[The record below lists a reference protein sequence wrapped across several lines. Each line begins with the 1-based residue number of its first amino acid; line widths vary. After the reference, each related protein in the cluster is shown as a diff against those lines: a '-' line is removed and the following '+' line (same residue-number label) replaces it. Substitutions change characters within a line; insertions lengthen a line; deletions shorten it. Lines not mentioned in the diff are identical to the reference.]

1 MGGQKVEL
9 KVTTYRAE
17 LLNLLIYH
25 TVSADFSNLQKGLF
39 NLTLLMKPILLYCL
53 FLFLFPAGINAQTV
67 ISMKIDG
74 SINPS
79 SADFIHNGIER
90 AAREKAECIIIHLNT
105 PGGLLK
111 STRVIVSDIL
121 ASPVPVVVYVSP
133 DGAHAGSAGVFVT
146 LAAHIAAMAPG
157 TNIGAAHPV
166 ALQNQMDSTMN
177 EKATN
182 DAAAFIRT
190 IAEKRHRNVEWA
202 ENAVRKSFS
211 YSETEALED
220 SAIDIIAKNET
231 ELLALIH
238 GKTVELSSGK
248 KTLNTAAATVK
259 EQKMSVWERIL
270 DIISDPNIAYILF
283 LLGMYG
289 LIFELYN
296 PGSILPGIVGVIALI
311 LALYSMHTL
320 PINYAGLALI
330 IFAII
335 LFLLEIKIV
344 SHGLLAIGGVI
355 SLFLGS
361 MMLIKSNSSLE
372 MVKISWG
379 VMIGATIVSALFF
392 LFIVGFGIRAQRRKV
407 VTGIEGLVGDTGE
420 VMQALSPTGTI
431 KVQGEIWNAES
442 LSGPIEKGEKVR
454 IKEMRSLKLFVE
466 RINNI

>member
-1 MGGQKVEL
+1 
-9 KVTTYRAE
+9 
-17 LLNLLIYH
+17 
-25 TVSADFSNLQKGLF
+25 
-39 NLTLLMKPILLYCL
+39 MKHILSYCL
-53 FLFLFPAGINAQTV
+53 FLFLFPPVIDAQTV
-67 ISMKIDG
+67 ISLKIDG
-74 SINPS
+74 SINPA
-79 SADFIHNGIER
+79 SADFIRNGIEK
-90 AAREKAECIIIHLNT
+90 ATREKAECIIIHLNT

-133 DGAHAGSAGVFVT
+133 EGAHAGSAGVFIT

-166 ALQNQMDSTMN
+166 TLQSQMDSTMN

-190 IAEKRHRNVEWA
+190 IAVKRHRNVEWA

-220 SAIDIIAKNET
+220 SAIDIIAKSET
-231 ELLALIH
+231 ELLALIN
-238 GKTVELSSGK
+238 GK
-248 KTLNTAAATVK
+248 KIELNSGTKTLHTASAVVK
-259 EQKMSVWERIL
+259 EHKMSVWEKIL

-330 IFAII
+330 VFAVI
-335 LFLLEIKIV
+335 LFLLEIKIA

-372 MVKISWG
+372 MVKISRG
-379 VMIGATIVSALFF
+379 VIIGATIVSALFF
-392 LFIVGFGIRAQRRKV
+392 LFIVGFGLRAQRRKV
-407 VTGIEGLVGDTGE
+407 VTGVEGLVGDTGE
-420 VMQALSPTGTI
+420 VLETLSPTGTI

-442 LSGPIEKGEKVR
+442 LSGTINKGEKVR
-454 IKEMRSLKLFVE
+454 IREMKNLKLFVE
-466 RINNI
+466 KINNS

>member
-1 MGGQKVEL
+1 
-9 KVTTYRAE
+9 
-17 LLNLLIYH
+17 
-25 TVSADFSNLQKGLF
+25 
-39 NLTLLMKPILLYCL
+39 MKRILSYCF
-53 FLFLFPAGINAQTV
+53 FLFLFPSVINAQTV
-67 ISMKIDG
+67 ISLKIDG
-74 SINPS
+74 SINPA
-79 SADFIHNGIER
+79 SADFIHNGIEK
-90 AAREKAECIIIHLNT
+90 ATREKAECIIIHLNT

-121 ASPVPVVVYVSP
+121 ESPIPVIVYVSP
-133 DGAHAGSAGVFVT
+133 GGAHAGSAGVFVT

-166 ALQNQMDSTMN
+166 ALQNQLDSTMN

-190 IAEKRHRNVEWA
+190 IAVKRHRNIEWA

-220 SAIDIIAKNET
+220 SAIDLIAKDEK
-231 ELLALIH
+231 ELLAKID
-238 GKTVELSSGK
+238 GKMVDLTSGT
-248 KTLNTAAATVK
+248 KTLHTSNATIK
-259 EQKMSVWERIL
+259 EHKMSVWEKLL

-296 PGSILPGIVGVIALI
+296 PGAILPGIVGVIALI

-330 IFAII
+330 IFAVI

-355 SLFLGS
+355 SLLLGS

-372 MVKISWG
+372 MVKISRG
-379 VMIGATIVSALFF
+379 VIIGATIVSALFF
-392 LFIVGFGIRAQRRKV
+392 VFVVGFGIRAQRRKV

-420 VMQALSPTGTI
+420 VIETLSPVGKV
-431 KVQGEIWNAES
+431 KVQGELWNAES
-442 LSGPIEKGEKVR
+442 LAGTIDKGDKVR
-454 IKEMRSLKLFVE
+454 IKEMKNLKLFVE
-466 RINNI
+466 KINNS